1 MSVPLCTVIIPA
13 VNWLPNYW
21 QGSLPR
27 LQQLSEAIISMK
39 EEIYESWPEEEQDG
53 DTVLEKNNFSNRI
66 SSTTQRKFRND
77 QSGSNSDDIVVEKV
91 LTHDLFESFQG
102 KLYST
107 YRHVFNGTVKEDPIL
122 KIQRLQNELSLFEE
136 DVKNFNTSNHNSDN
150 SVNLLILNKIEDLK
164 AELNDMKLN
173 HPGYHSL
180 LTKDTL
186 LKKQLNNIL
195 SYVNEDS
202 IALGKKATKGTNN
215 VINIDEIEIENQLF
229 QLETLL
235 GVSVSPEES
244 NLLYQK
250 QPIYPLVDSI
260 NRIETTFSKF
270 GKNPSIAQ
278 NINNKLVALKTSLE
292 SIISNSRTSST
303 QSNGFDIVEAATKI
317 NAIYRKYEKVNH
329 LSNDLDIISSRLEN
343 VDRLKALSVDINA
356 RIGLTRAKIADV
368 KSDIKSNEADFN
380 QVKLQFNAYMNDF
393 HDNVYKAIENEV
405 NKYKKL

>member
-1 MSVPLCTVIIPA
+1 
-13 VNWLPNYW
+13 
-21 QGSLPR
+21 
-27 LQQLSEAIISMK
+27 MK
-39 EEIYESWPEEEQDG
+39 EEIYESWPEEEQDD

-77 QSGSNSDDIVVEKV
+77 HSGSNSDDIVVEKV
-91 LTHDLFESFQG
+91 LTRDLFESFQG

-202 IALGKKATKGTNN
+202 IALDKKATKDTNN

-270 GKNPSIAQ
+270 GKNPSNAQ

-292 SIISNSRTSST
+292 SIISNSRTSSN

-317 NAIYRKYEKVNH
+317 NVIYRKYEKVNH

>member
-1 MSVPLCTVIIPA
+1 MYKIIRVKISVPTKLSSHCT
-13 VNWLPNYW
+13 NFGKL
-21 QGSLPR
+21 
-27 LQQLSEAIISMK
+27 LSEAIISMK
-39 EEIYESWPEEEQDG
+39 EEIYESWPEEEQDY

-91 LTHDLFESFQG
+91 LTRDLFESFQG

-136 DVKNFNTSNHNSDN
+136 DVKNFNTSNRNSDN
-150 SVNLLILNKIEDLK
+150 SVNLLILNKIEDFK

-356 RIGLTRAKIADV
+356 RIGLTRAKIADI

-393 HDNVYKAIENEV
+393 HDNVYRAIENEV

>member
-1 MSVPLCTVIIPA
+1 
-13 VNWLPNYW
+13 
-21 QGSLPR
+21 
-27 LQQLSEAIISMK
+27 MK
-39 EEIYESWPEEEQDG
+39 EEIYESWPEEEQDD

-77 QSGSNSDDIVVEKV
+77 HSGSNSDDIVVEKV
-91 LTHDLFESFQG
+91 LTRDLFESFQG

-202 IALGKKATKGTNN
+202 IALDKKATKGTNN

-250 QPIYPLVDSI
+250 QPVYPLVDSI

-270 GKNPSIAQ
+270 GKNPSNAQ

-343 VDRLKALSVDINA
+343 VDRLKALSVDIDA

>member
-1 MSVPLCTVIIPA
+1 
-13 VNWLPNYW
+13 
-21 QGSLPR
+21 
-27 LQQLSEAIISMK
+27 MK

-91 LTHDLFESFQG
+91 LTRDLFESFQG

-136 DVKNFNTSNHNSDN
+136 DVKNFNTSNRNSDN

-164 AELNDMKLN
+164 AELNNMKLN

-186 LKKQLNNIL
+186 LKKQLNTIL
-195 SYVNEDS
+195 SYVNENS
-202 IALGKKATKGTNN
+202 IALDKGSTKGANN

-329 LSNDLDIISSRLEN
+329 LSNDLVIISSRLEN

-356 RIGLTRAKIADV
+356 RIGLTRAKIADI

>member
-1 MSVPLCTVIIPA
+1 
-13 VNWLPNYW
+13 
-21 QGSLPR
+21 
-27 LQQLSEAIISMK
+27 MK

-136 DVKNFNTSNHNSDN
+136 DVKNFNTSNHSSDN
-150 SVNLLILNKIEDLK
+150 SVNLLILNKIEDFK

-317 NAIYRKYEKVNH
+317 NAIYRKYEKVNY

>member
-1 MSVPLCTVIIPA
+1 LCNNTG

-91 LTHDLFESFQG
+91 LTRDLFESFQG

-136 DVKNFNTSNHNSDN
+136 DVKNFNTSNRNSDN

-164 AELNDMKLN
+164 AELNNMKLN

-186 LKKQLNNIL
+186 LKKQLNTIL
-195 SYVNEDS
+195 SYVNENS
-202 IALGKKATKGTNN
+202 IALDKGSTKGANN

-329 LSNDLDIISSRLEN
+329 LSNDLVIISSRLEN

-356 RIGLTRAKIADV
+356 RIGLTRAKIADI

>member
-1 MSVPLCTVIIPA
+1 
-13 VNWLPNYW
+13 
-21 QGSLPR
+21 
-27 LQQLSEAIISMK
+27 MK
-39 EEIYESWPEEEQDG
+39 EEIYESWPEEEQDN

-150 SVNLLILNKIEDLK
+150 SVNLLILNKIEDFK
-164 AELNDMKLN
+164 AELKDMKLN

-186 LKKQLNNIL
+186 LKKQLNTIL

-202 IALGKKATKGTNN
+202 IALDKKSTKGANN

-317 NAIYRKYEKVNH
+317 NAIYRKYEKVNY

>member
-1 MSVPLCTVIIPA
+1 MSVPLCNNTGSKLA
-13 VNWLPNYW
+13 ANYW

-136 DVKNFNTSNHNSDN
+136 DVKNFNTSDHSSDN
-150 SVNLLILNKIEDLK
+150 SVNLLILNKIEDFK

-317 NAIYRKYEKVNH
+317 NAIYRKYEKVNY

>member
-1 MSVPLCTVIIPA
+1 
-13 VNWLPNYW
+13 
-21 QGSLPR
+21 LPR

-136 DVKNFNTSNHNSDN
+136 DVKNFNTSNHSSDN
-150 SVNLLILNKIEDLK
+150 SVNLLILNKIEDFK

-317 NAIYRKYEKVNH
+317 NAIYRKYEKVNY

>member
-1 MSVPLCTVIIPA
+1 
-13 VNWLPNYW
+13 
-21 QGSLPR
+21 
-27 LQQLSEAIISMK
+27 MK

-136 DVKNFNTSNHNSDN
+136 DVKNFNTSNHSSDN
-150 SVNLLILNKIEDLK
+150 SVNLLILNKIEDFK

-202 IALGKKATKGTNN
+202 IALDKKATKGTNN
-215 VINIDEIEIENQLF
+215 VINIDELEIENQLF

>member
-1 MSVPLCTVIIPA
+1 
-13 VNWLPNYW
+13 
-21 QGSLPR
+21 
-27 LQQLSEAIISMK
+27 MK
-39 EEIYESWPEEEQDG
+39 EEIYESWPEEEQDC

-66 SSTTQRKFRND
+66 SSTTQRTFRND

-150 SVNLLILNKIEDLK
+150 SVNLLILNKIEDFK

-202 IALGKKATKGTNN
+202 IALDKKATKGTNN

-270 GKNPSIAQ
+270 GKNPSNAQ

-356 RIGLTRAKIADV
+356 RIGVTRAKIADV
-368 KSDIKSNEADFN
+368 KSDIKSNEAGFN
-380 QVKLQFNAYMNDF
+380 QVKLQFNAYMNEF